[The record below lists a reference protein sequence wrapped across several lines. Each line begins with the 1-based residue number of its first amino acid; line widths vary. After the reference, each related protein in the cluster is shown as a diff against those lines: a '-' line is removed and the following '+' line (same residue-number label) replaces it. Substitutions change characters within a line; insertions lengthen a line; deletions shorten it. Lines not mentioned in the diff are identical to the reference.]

1 MKKCATSGGYL
12 DTDTSIL
19 IGSITNDGKT
29 YSLYRIPN
37 YKYRYTISVGSS
49 AAETSVADVSFDAA
63 KTWAKN
69 NLSKEMYEKEFCL
82 PSSCD
87 DKSRLKTTVQGETY
101 TTFERIR
108 GNTGESF
115 AKILVD
121 MIDYYEQTHGSLN
134 E

>member
-12 DTDTSIL
+12 DTNTSVL
-19 IGSITNDGKT
+19 VGSVLNDGKT

-37 YKYRYTISVGSS
+37 YKYRYAISVGDS
-49 AAETSVADVSFDAA
+49 AAETSVADVSFGTA
-63 KTWAKN
+63 KTWAKD
-69 NLSKEMYEKEFCL
+69 NLSKEEYEKEFCL
-82 PSSCD
+82 PSSCGN
-87 DKSRLKTTVQGETY
+87 KSRLKTSVQGETY
-101 TTFERIR
+101 TTFEKIR
-108 GNTGESF
+108 GNTGEPF